1 MLLSGAPPF
10 NGDSSDK
17 IHYLIQNNEP
27 DFSMK
32 MFPKAQPRTV
42 DFLKQLLVK
51 DPAKRI
57 SIENA
62 FQHPFLQQT
71 TSEYSMSRT
80 VASFEVVS
88 WSLIL
93 IRINLFIFYTPPCA
107 LSHTHPQTCARTR
120 IPTYV
125 CTFLSLYS
133 CLFSIF
139 ISITITPML
148 PPHLLYRSNILKLPH
163 IQMNSLG
170 RFMKLSR
177 FKKLM
182 LEAVAFSLTP
192 AQISV
197 LRTDFHAIDTDR
209 SGAIS
214 LIELQEYVTKV
225 TIFFGIYA
233 LYLFYKLEVSSCEY
247 MLL

>member
-1 MLLSGAPPF
+1 MLIDIRNLISCFLFFLESQVVGSAYYTAPEVLKGAYDYRCDTWSLGIIAYMLLSGAPPF

-17 IHYLIQNNEP
+17 LHYLIQNNEP

-88 WSLIL
+88 WLLIL
-93 IRINLFIFYTPPCA
+93 IRINLSIFYTPPLSFFLSFSLFLSLSLSLSFS
-107 LSHTHPQTCARTR
+107 LSHTHRHVHVHIHAHMYTR
-120 IPTYV
+120 LFLFILV
-125 CTFLSLYS
+125 FFLSLL
-133 CLFSIF
+133 LFLLLLLLCYIF
-139 ISITITPML
+139 LQLYQGNSTTTIC
-148 PPHLLYRSNILKLPH
+148 
-163 IQMNSLG
+163 
-170 RFMKLSR
+170 
-177 FKKLM
+177 
-182 LEAVAFSLTP
+182 
-192 AQISV
+192 
-197 LRTDFHAIDTDR
+197 
-209 SGAIS
+209 
-214 LIELQEYVTKV
+214 
-225 TIFFGIYA
+225 IYGM
-233 LYLFYKLEVSSCEY
+233 EVCT
-247 MLL
+247 

>member
-1 MLLSGAPPF
+1 MFIDIRNLISCLLSFLESQVVGSAYYTAPEVLKGAYDYRCDTWSLGIIAYMLLSGAPPF

-88 WSLIL
+88 WLLIL
-93 IRINLFIFYTPPCA
+93 IRINLSIFYMPPCS
-107 LSHTHPQTCARTR
+107 LSHTHRHVHVHIHAHMYTR
-120 IPTYV
+120 FFLFISIF
-125 CTFLSLYS
+125 FLSLLLFLLLLLLCY
-133 CLFSIF
+133 CLTLF
-139 ISITITPML
+139 I
-148 PPHLLYRSNILKLPH
+148 
-163 IQMNSLG
+163 
-170 RFMKLSR
+170 
-177 FKKLM
+177 
-182 LEAVAFSLTP
+182 
-192 AQISV
+192 
-197 LRTDFHAIDTDR
+197 D
-209 SGAIS
+209 
-214 LIELQEYVTKV
+214 LIY
-225 TIFFGIYA
+225 
-233 LYLFYKLEVSSCEY
+233 
-247 MLL
+247 

>member
-1 MLLSGAPPF
+1 MHTLSL
-10 NGDSSDK
+10 S
-17 IHYLIQNNEP
+17 
-27 DFSMK
+27 
-32 MFPKAQPRTV
+32 
-42 DFLKQLLVK
+42 
-51 DPAKRI
+51 
-57 SIENA
+57 
-62 FQHPFLQQT
+62 
-71 TSEYSMSRT
+71 
-80 VASFEVVS
+80 
-88 WSLIL
+88 
-93 IRINLFIFYTPPCA
+93 
-107 LSHTHPQTCARTR
+107 LSHTQTCTRTHIR
-120 IPTYV
+120 TYV
-125 CTFLSLYS
+125 YTFLSLHS

-148 PPHLLYRSNILKLPH
+148 PPHLVYRSNILKLPH

-225 TIFFGIYA
+225 TIFFVIYA
-233 LYLFYKLEVSSCEY
+233 LYLFHKLEVSSCEY
-247 MLL
+247 NLCQSTINTKFLCLINFFSIHLQVIVHLLFIPSSISISLPLLHPFNFLFLLLYFLLHLLISSSHHFFKLVVFLISLAVIFS